1 MLKMFLSAVAT
12 GNDTSSADPGGG
24 VGGSNPSPFNFH
36 KIERNTRQKQV
47 MSYCKF

>member
-24 VGGSNPSPFNFH
+24 MGGSNPSPFNFQNR
-36 KIERNTRQKQV
+36 KKYKTKTGYV
-47 MSYCKF
+47 LL